1 VSWAPQKLQ
10 RNRSITPPRPPSA
23 TPEKSSINSSPGPA
37 HVTQEDVDQ
46 AGALYVGPIRE
57 RPALPVSEAV
67 ERARAGDPRELE
79 AIARRELPRVER
91 LLRRLLG
98 SRADMEDLVQNV
110 FVEMCRA
117 LPTFRGESSIS
128 TFVGGITVQI
138 ARRAMRPT
146 AWVRFRAPMPEQ
158 APPGPDRTDDNAVAK
173 EQLRRVDVALSKIAP
188 DKRIAF
194 VLWAVDG
201 KDVDTIAKMVGAS
214 VAATRSRIHYA
225 QRELKALAAG
235 DPYLSDL
242 VGAADAG

>member
-1 VSWAPQKLQ
+1 
-10 RNRSITPPRPPSA
+10 
-23 TPEKSSINSSPGPA
+23 
-37 HVTQEDVDQ
+37 VTQQDVDQ
-46 AGALYVGPIRE
+46 AGALFVGPVRD
-57 RPALPVSEAV
+57 RPAPAVSDSV
-67 ERARAGDPRELE
+67 DRARAGDPRELE

-98 SRADMEDLVQNV
+98 PRADMEDLVQNV

-117 LPTFRGESSIS
+117 LPGFRGESTVS

-146 AWVRFRAPMPEQ
+146 AWVRFRSPMPEQ
-158 APPGPDRTDDNAVAK
+158 PPAGPDRTDDNAVAL
-173 EQLRRVDVALSKIAP
+173 EQLRRVDLALGKISP

-214 VAATRSRIHYA
+214 VPATRSRIHYA

-242 VGAADAG
+242 VGAPDA